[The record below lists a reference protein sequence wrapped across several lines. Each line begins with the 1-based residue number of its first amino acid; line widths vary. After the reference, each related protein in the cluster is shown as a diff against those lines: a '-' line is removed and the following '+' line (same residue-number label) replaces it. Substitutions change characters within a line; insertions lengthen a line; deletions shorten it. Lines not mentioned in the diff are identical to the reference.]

1 MHKTNGCYFLWM
13 PFLQI
18 TRGTSPK
25 KGHKNTL
32 LPCSYLHAANET
44 CFTGGNFHTKRCI
57 RQSPVSSCHATLSQ
71 VSWGGALRD
80 ETKTASKETTRYAN
94 TDGKLLILSVVDST
108 SWRSSEL
115 NHTRHAT
122 PRCAVKRSINW
133 GNPATAG
140 DPNSVVLKMFER
152 NQFRVNL
159 FTLTIF
165 QL

>member
-1 MHKTNGCYFLWM
+1 MHKTNGCYFLLM

-25 KGHKNTL
+25 KDIKILFCRVLTCTPRMKHVL
-32 LPCSYLHAANET
+32 LGEI
-44 CFTGGNFHTKRCI
+44 FTPR
-57 RQSPVSSCHATLSQ
+57 
-71 VSWGGALRD
+71 GALGSLRSRLVTQRSLKFLG
-80 ETKTASKETTRYAN
+80 EERCVTRQKRLQRRLRV
-94 TDGKLLILSVVDST
+94 TQILMESCWFWVWLILHP
-108 SWRSSEL
+108 
-115 NHTRHAT
+115 HTRHAT

-133 GNPATAG
+133 TNPATAG

-152 NQFRVNL
+152 NQFRVNS